1 MHRQM
6 KILSEN
12 NENPTNVALI
22 LGFFDGV
29 HLGHREVINQAVDYA
44 KKNGAKT
51 ALITFKSSPAEYF
64 QKRCEYIFEREHSYK
79 IMETLGVDYLYECEF
94 SDLVNI
100 PAQQYLEE
108 NLIKKFAPISI
119 STGFNHTFGANRQG
133 TPELLEQYSIAY
145 NYEYFCSPACILD
158 GETVSSTLIK
168 LYLKAGDIE
177 KANRLLN
184 SSFSLKTTV
193 VKGEQLGRKLGFPTA
208 NMLYPNEI
216 VKIPHG
222 VYIVKAMGKSAI
234 LNWGIKPTVNGLQEG
249 LEVHIPNFECD
260 LYGQDLE
267 IEFVKKLRDEKKF
280 DNIETLKEQIAKDVE
295 ECLKS

>member
-1 MHRQM
+1 M

-44 KKNGAKT
+44 KENASKT
-51 ALITFKSSPAEYF
+51 VLITFKSSPAEYF
-64 QKRCEYIFEREHSYK
+64 QKQFEYIFEREYSYE
-79 IMETLGVDYLYECEF
+79 IMDALGVDYLYECEF

-108 NLIKKFAPISI
+108 NLIKKFTPISI

-133 TPELLEQYSIAY
+133 TPELLEQYSTVY
-145 NYEYFCSPACILD
+145 NYEYFCSPACIVE

-168 LYLKAGDIE
+168 SYLKTGDVE

-184 SSFSLKTTV
+184 SSFSLKSTV

-208 NMLYPNEI
+208 NMLYPDKI

-222 VYIVKAMGKSAI
+222 VYIVKVMEKPAI
-234 LNWGIKPTVNGLQEG
+234 LNWGIKPTVNGFHEG
-249 LEVHIPNFECD
+249 LEVHIPNFEGD
-260 LYGQDLE
+260 LYGQNLR

-280 DNIETLKEQIAKDVE
+280 DNIETLREQIAKDVE
-295 ECLKS
+295 ICLKSL